1 MDTLQ
6 LKLFISVSQTLS
18 FTKTAHE
25 FYMSQPSVSN
35 YIKALEASIDVK
47 LVNRNS
53 HGVSLTAEGEE
64 FVEYAG
70 KILRL
75 QMEAET
81 RLNNISKGRTGYIKI
96 AMLSSTAKLF
106 SESLAQFLKIQPGVQ
121 VDVFKLEGAE
131 MMRAISRHD
140 YDIYFG
146 NRYMVHDSSGVD
158 YAITGTEQLRLFAPV
173 SIADKI
179 DINDWSTLTKFRFVS
194 VPEMDFALSGQ
205 IKSICL
211 SRGITPDII
220 NYYNHADT
228 VLLAVNSGIGLAI
241 LPPGL
246 TFYSF
251 PNVVS
256 MPIEGEDAIVQSVV
270 AWHKD
275 RLNQD
280 IQSFLRIKPIIH
292 MIPEG
297 MV

>member
-35 YIKALEASIDVK
+35 YIKALETNIGVK
-47 LVNRNS
+47 LVNRDS
-53 HGVSLTAEGEE
+53 HGVSLTPEGEG

-70 KILRL
+70 DILRI

-81 RLNNISKGRTGYIKI
+81 RLRNISKGRTGYIRI

-106 SESLAQFLKIQPGVQ
+106 SESLARFLEGSPGVQ

-131 MMRAISRHD
+131 MMRSISRHD
-140 YDIYFG
+140 YDIYFA
-146 NRYMVHDSSGVD
+146 NRYMVHDGSNVD
-158 YAITGTEQLRLFAPV
+158 FAVTGSAQLRLFAHIG
-173 SIADKI
+173 IADKI
-179 DINDWSTLTKFRFVS
+179 DIDDWSTLKKFRFVS

-205 IKSICL
+205 IKNICL

-246 TFYSF
+246 TFYNF

-256 MPIEGEDAIVQSVV
+256 MPIEGEDAVVQSVV
-270 AWHKD
+270 AWHTDK
-275 RLNQD
+275 LNAD
-280 IQSFLRIKPIIH
+280 IQSFLRIEPFRH
-292 MIPEG
+292 LIPDG
-297 MV
+297 LI

>member
-1 MDTLQ
+1 
-6 LKLFISVSQTLS
+6 
-18 FTKTAHE
+18 
-25 FYMSQPSVSN
+25 MSQPSVSN
-35 YIKALEASIDVK
+35 HIKALENSVGVT

-53 HGVSLTAEGEE
+53 HGVSLTPEGEE
-64 FVEYAG
+64 FIAYAE
-70 KILRL
+70 KLLRVKL
-75 QMEAET
+75 EAET
-81 RLNNISKGRTGYIKI
+81 RLSNISKGRSGYIKI

-106 SESLAQFLKIQPGVQ
+106 SESLARYLEVQPGVQ

-131 MMRAISRHD
+131 LMRAVSRHD
-140 YDIYFG
+140 YDIYFA
-146 NRYMVHDSSGVD
+146 NRYMVHDSSGAEFVV
-158 YAITGTEQLRLFAPV
+158 TGTEQLRIFAHA

-179 DINDWSTLTKFRFVS
+179 DIDDWSTLTKFRFVS

-211 SRGITPDII
+211 SRGINPDII

-256 MPIEGEDAIVQSVV
+256 MPIEGEDAVVQSVV
-270 AWHKD
+270 AWHDD
-275 RLNQD
+275 RMNAD
-280 IQSFLRIKPIIH
+280 IQSFLRINDLSKDH
-292 MIPEG
+292 TG
-297 MV
+297 RAGTL